1 MKKQVMSNKIILSRN
16 LQLLKFKKKENFF
29 KYKVLS
35 KMKNL
40 VKYRKLTQTKDNNL

>member
-16 LQLLKFKKKENFF
+16 PQLLKFKKKENFF

-35 KMKNL
+35 KTKFL
-40 VKYRKLTQTKDNNL
+40 FKYRKLTQTKDTNL